1 MHEIEQRRCSAGLLH
16 PTRAQ
21 HPARSARC
29 PFRMIIGGNPRFLPR
44 TNIFPHRHRPVEKH
58 ARSGRCT
65 DSLRAPL
72 AMPTAPSPQG
82 RAGIPQLRALPLK
95 GSVVETR

>member
-1 MHEIEQRRCSAGLLH
+1 MHEISERRRSAGFLR

-44 TNIFPHRHRPVEKH
+44 TNIFPHRH
-58 ARSGRCT
+58 
-65 DSLRAPL
+65 
-72 AMPTAPSPQG
+72 
-82 RAGIPQLRALPLK
+82 
-95 GSVVETR
+95 